1 MGTGEGMLLLIITIV
16 LMLGL
21 LVVAAS
27 SPGFDLNGAKSTY
40 IPTPTYTPQ
49 PEEERKILRYNWS
62 TGKMEYAYPSE
73 QLRYNWST
81 GKMEYADPDE
91 WLKYNWSTGEWEY

>member
-1 MGTGEGMLLLIITIV
+1 MLPGETIILLLVTIV
-16 LMLGL
+16 LILGL

-27 SPGFDLNGAKSTY
+27 KQGFKVGGAKPVY
-40 IPTPTYTPQ
+40 IPAPAYTPQ
-49 PEEERKILRYNWS
+49 PKKEEKILRYNWS